1 MAVMIDGTTVER
13 QRIDFLDEKIMA
25 TLERLECE
33 AERDRE
39 LIGSVSA
46 SLGLLASAPT
56 SERLGDMTGVAE
68 DALLPVA
75 REVGCLLYQ
84 FAVAAGAATII
95 EYGTSYGM
103 STLYLAAAARVT
115 GGRVIGTELSERK
128 AAIAAANLAEAGLA
142 AYAQVLVGDALHTL
156 REVGGPVD
164 LTLLDGWVPL
174 YLPVFQLLEPRF
186 RVGSV
191 IVSDNVSG
199 HADKIADFHRYLA
212 AKADTY
218 VRTSL
223 PIDDGIDVIVRVR

>member
-1 MAVMIDGTTVER
+1 MTVVTDGTTVER

-56 SERLGDMTGVAE
+56 SERLGDMTSVAE

-84 FAVAAGAATII
+84 FAVATGAATII

-115 GGRVIGTELSERK
+115 GGRVVGT
-128 AAIAAANLAEAGLA
+128 G
-142 AYAQVLVGDALHTL
+142 VV
-156 REVGGPVD
+156 
-164 LTLLDGWVPL
+164 
-174 YLPVFQLLEPRF
+174 
-186 RVGSV
+186 
-191 IVSDNVSG
+191 
-199 HADKIADFHRYLA
+199 
-212 AKADTY
+212 
-218 VRTSL
+218 
-223 PIDDGIDVIVRVR
+223 

>member
-1 MAVMIDGTTVER
+1 MIDGTTVER
-13 QRIDFLDEKIMA
+13 QRIDFLDEKIIA
-25 TLERLECE
+25 TLERLERE
-33 AERDRE
+33 AEADRE

-46 SLGLLASAPT
+46 SLGQFASAPT
-56 SERLGDMTGVAE
+56 SERLRDMTNVAE

-128 AAIAAANLAEAGLA
+128 AAIASVNLAKAGLRSH
-142 AYAQVLVGDALHTL
+142 AQVLVGDALQTL
-156 REVGGPVD
+156 RDVGGPVD
-164 LTLLDGWVPL
+164 LALLDGWLPL
-174 YLPVFQLLEPRF
+174 YLPIFRLLEPKF
-186 RVGSV
+186 RIGSV
-191 IVSDNVSG
+191 IVSDNVSR

-212 AKADTY
+212 AKADMY
-218 VRTSL
+218 VRISL